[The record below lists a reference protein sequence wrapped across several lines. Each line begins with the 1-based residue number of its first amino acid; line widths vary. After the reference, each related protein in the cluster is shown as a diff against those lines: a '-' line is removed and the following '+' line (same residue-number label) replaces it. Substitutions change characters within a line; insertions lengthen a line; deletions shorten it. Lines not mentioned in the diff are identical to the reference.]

1 MNICI
6 FGASSNDIDQ
16 AYMDA
21 VFNLGKKLAERGHT
35 LVFGAGA
42 RGLMGAAA
50 RGASAGNGEI
60 VGVAPT
66 FFNVDGIIYD
76 KCTELIRTETMR
88 ERKQIMEDRSD
99 AFIMVPG
106 GIGTFEEFFEVLT
119 FQMMDECVEKGFMN
133 HVTNEIYQVMTDT
146 DEILSYLD
154 GYTPEVGKVFKF

>member
-50 RGASAGNGEI
+50 
-60 VGVAPT
+60 
-66 FFNVDGIIYD
+66 
-76 KCTELIRTETMR
+76 
-88 ERKQIMEDRSD
+88 
-99 AFIMVPG
+99 
-106 GIGTFEEFFEVLT
+106 
-119 FQMMDECVEKGFMN
+119 
-133 HVTNEIYQVMTDT
+133 
-146 DEILSYLD
+146 
-154 GYTPEVGKVFKF
+154 